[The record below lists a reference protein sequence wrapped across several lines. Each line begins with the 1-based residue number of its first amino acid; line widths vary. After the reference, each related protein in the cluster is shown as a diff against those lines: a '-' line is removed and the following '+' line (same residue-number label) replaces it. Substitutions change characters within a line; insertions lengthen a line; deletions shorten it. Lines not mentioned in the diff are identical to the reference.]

1 MLDVVSTANAQ
12 NAVINTIGA
21 ATNLSIAD
29 ILSTTNAQSPYP
41 DRPIGVMVAYNPGG
55 ATDFQARI
63 ATLSSDLRDKKTQ
76 QPVSIGAPIYV
87 TNKPGAGGRKGWN
100 WFAEKAPT
108 DGYMMAAYNVPHFIA
123 QSIVYDTKY
132 NINNLE
138 PVGNWGADPAVLIVG
153 KDSKFNSA
161 TELVKFAKSNPN
173 AVTLSGAGK
182 YVGHHIAYLQLVK
195 ATGTKMTYVLGA
207 GGVGALK
214 LVKGGQ
220 VMAGFNNLSD
230 SARSAR
236 DIKIL
241 AVADIER
248 HAFLPYV
255 PTLKELGI
263 DVDNSS
269 VNFRGLMLPK
279 GTDQR
284 VIGYLSEKVP
294 LMFNEKKTLAKM
306 KQTNSPVRI
315 MNRDEVLA
323 MWQERQTTLTVLL
336 ASLKEPNRLHHR

>member
-1 MLDVVSTANAQ
+1 M
-12 NAVINTIGA
+12 
-21 ATNLSIAD
+21 
-29 ILSTTNAQSPYP
+29 
-41 DRPIGVMVAYNPGG
+41 
-55 ATDFQARI
+55 
-63 ATLSSDLRDKKTQ
+63 
-76 QPVSIGAPIYV
+76 

-100 WFAEKAPT
+100 WFAEKAPA

-153 KDSKFNSA
+153 KDSQFNSVA
-161 TELVKFAKSNPN
+161 ELVEFANANPG
-173 AVTLSGAGK
+173 AVTVSGAGK
-182 YVGHHIAYLQLVK
+182 YVGHHIAYLQFVK
-195 ATGTKMTYVLGA
+195 ATGAKMTYVPGA

-230 SARSAR
+230 CARTAR

-241 AVADIER
+241 AVADLEK
-248 HAFLPYV
+248 HQFLPDV

-269 VNFRGLMLPK
+269 VNFRGLMVPK
-279 GTDQR
+279 GTDQA
-284 VIGYLSEKVP
+284 IIDYLAEKVP
-294 LMFNEKKTLAKM
+294 LMFNEKKTLGKM
-306 KQTNSPVRI
+306 QQTNSPVRI
-315 MNRDEVLA
+315 MNRDEVIA
-323 MWQERQTTLTVLL
+323 MWQERQIALTDLL
-336 ASLKEPNRLHHR
+336 AGLKE